1 MGPSENFKVVGKLTI
16 DLFDEAGALK
26 ASKTVDNL
34 VVTAGLGFITSRMTG
49 TSSAVMSHM
58 AVGTSATTPA
68 RADTALGAEVGRVA
82 LASAT
87 VSTVT
92 YTNDSIIYIATFGA
106 GVGTGAL
113 TEAGVLNAS
122 SAGTLL
128 CHTTFATVNKT
139 STDTMSITWTVTVN

>member
-16 DLFDEAGALK
+16 DIFDEAGSLK
-26 ASKTVDNL
+26 SSKTVDNL

-58 AVGTSATTPA
+58 AVGTNATAPA
-68 RADTALGAEVGRVA
+68 RADTALGTELARVA
-82 LASAT
+82 LTST
-87 VSTVT
+87 SVSTVT
-92 YTNDSIIYIATFGA
+92 YTNDSVVYVATFGA
-106 GVGTGAL
+106 GVATGAL
-113 TEAGVLNAS
+113 VEAGIFNAS

-139 STDTMSITWTVTVN
+139 ATDTMSITWTVTVN

>member
-16 DLFDEAGALK
+16 DIFDEAGVLK
-26 ASKTVDNL
+26 SSKTVDNL

-58 AVGTSATTPA
+58 AVGTSATTPT
-68 RADTALGAEVGRVA
+68 RADTTLGAEVGRVA
-82 LASAT
+82 LTSTSVA
-87 VSTVT
+87 TVT
-92 YTNDSIIYIATFGA
+92 YTNDSVVYVATFGA
-106 GVGTGAL
+106 GVATGAL
-113 TEAGVLNAS
+113 AEAGIFNAS
-122 SAGTLL
+122 SAGAML